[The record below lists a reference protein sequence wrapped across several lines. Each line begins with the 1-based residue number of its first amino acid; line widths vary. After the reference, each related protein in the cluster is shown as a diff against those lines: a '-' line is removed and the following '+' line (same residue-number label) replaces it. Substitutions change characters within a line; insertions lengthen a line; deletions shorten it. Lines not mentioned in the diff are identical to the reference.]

1 MTNYTPPDPVTKR
14 VRFFDGQFLQD
25 QDFIDE
31 QNYHLDRQRRA
42 PRGLGVTGVVAGL
55 EVTTSAQYEMTI
67 APGEAIDSLGRS
79 IVLGQPLVL
88 TFPPDVSG
96 SFPVVLLYR
105 DVQTDIATTGGESA
119 TRWNESP
126 MAGATLP
133 GGTAVVA
140 PADAPVTW
148 SGPVVPLGTWAWA
161 GDKFVPAGDAAPPV
175 GLQVPGALGGATLQV
190 GTATRPGLTVDAL
203 GQVGVGTTTPE
214 NAENWDRALDVIGPN
229 SSKLSVRTSA
239 IDSRV
244 MAHDDGLYGAPP
256 GQIIGTATDHPVTV
270 ITSNTA
276 RLVVTDQG
284 HLGIGTMSPEN
295 SEGWSRV
302 VDVQGDYN
310 AKLAIRSPVIDSRV
324 MAHDDGLY
332 GAPPGQIIGTYS
344 AHPLTLITNKAARL
358 TVTDAAVLIG
368 TTAPDTSETW
378 NQVFDV
384 YAYDNTKLSVRTSA
398 IDSRVMVHNE
408 GVWDAPA
415 GQVIGTASSHPLSL
429 VTGKATRLAITAA
442 GQVGIGTTAPENA
455 EGWTRVLDVY
465 SGNYTKLSVRASS
478 IDGRVMA
485 NVDGTFGA
493 PAGQIIGTASN
504 HPVSLV
510 TNQATRLTITSDGQV
525 GVGTTTPE
533 NSEQWHRVLDLS
545 GGLSTKLAVRTA
557 TIDGRVMAHDSGIYD
572 APPGQIIGTY
582 SNHPVS
588 LVTSKGT
595 RLTVLPSGNVGIGTT
610 SPTEGLHLQ
619 GTFRAAANSSVAPGP
634 ALYVDPK
641 GQVGV
646 GTDAPENAESW
657 YRVLD
662 LIGPQN
668 AKFSIRTG
676 DGIDGRVLAHDGGMY
691 GAPAGQIIGTAS
703 NHPVSLIAN
712 KAPRLTITSDGHAG
726 VGTTVPENAEGWHR
740 VLDLYGVVST
750 KLSVRTANVDS
761 RVMAHDT
768 GWFGAPAG
776 QIIGTASNHPVSLVT
791 NKASWVTLSTAGYL
805 GIGTTTPDAP
815 LTVIAGTPPNTG
827 ISAGI
832 RVEAPAGMP
841 GVGSQVWL
849 DLIQPAPK
857 TNVMPVY
864 PAIRWTMTASGHAG
878 YRLEGREDAMY
889 LWVADQNSYNYG
901 NLTAGTIKGSSFP
914 IFSDA
919 RLKTDIVGLQDA
931 TSILE
936 QVRGVRFAWTDEARQ
951 NLPADTPV
959 QQIGVIAQE
968 VAAVL
973 PEVVH
978 TDAAGLMSVDY
989 SKLTVILI
997 EAVKELSERLTAIET
1012 KG

>member
-703 NHPVSLIAN
+703 NHPVSL
-712 KAPRLTITSDGHAG
+712 
-726 VGTTVPENAEGWHR
+726 
-740 VLDLYGVVST
+740 
-750 KLSVRTANVDS
+750 
-761 RVMAHDT
+761 
-768 GWFGAPAG
+768 
-776 QIIGTASNHPVSLVT
+776 VT